1 MSAITGVTT
10 LQPQV
15 NFSSFSAYSHTHT
28 HTHGEHAVVHEEN
41 LPDQEC
47 GDTGFCQNAQQC
59 AHRDWKTLRKSN
71 LFLFKSRSR
80 VTWLMAMFLWHWWEV
95 QEQQTEWSIFKNCA
109 KYVLRGSFFGFFFK
123 DEGFGCCSY
132 KMVLFIAMILI
143 VLPLHFVKSTVS
155 LSNSSNINS
164 TFTKLSP
171 FQFLMLLK
179 KRQVSFVTGFT

>member
-1 MSAITGVTT
+1 MCLEWASKSAEKLVVLFVSSYFWGDMSAITGVAT

-15 NFSSFSAYSHTHT
+15 NFSSFSAYSYT

-80 VTWLMAMFLWHWWEV
+80 VT
-95 QEQQTEWSIFKNCA
+95 
-109 KYVLRGSFFGFFFK
+109 
-123 DEGFGCCSY
+123 
-132 KMVLFIAMILI
+132 
-143 VLPLHFVKSTVS
+143 
-155 LSNSSNINS
+155 
-164 TFTKLSP
+164 
-171 FQFLMLLK
+171 
-179 KRQVSFVTGFT
+179 